1 MKVNV
6 NVSGCDEQRD
16 AYFKECDTAFLLVRK
31 SLLSY
36 IGAVTFSKVDVAHT
50 C

>member
-6 NVSGCDEQRD
+6 DVSGCDEQGD

-31 SLLSY
+31 ILLSY
-36 IGAVTFSKVDVAHT
+36 IGALKIFLK
-50 C
+50 

>member
-6 NVSGCDEQRD
+6 NVSGCDEQED

-31 SLLSY
+31 IVLSY
-36 IGAVTFSKVDVAHT
+36 IGAVKIFLK
-50 C
+50 